1 MTSNPTLKH
10 KDVVAAIA
18 RHWARTNDEEKQL
31 WHERAGALQNR
42 EISVVVANAIAALE
56 RDMKALGTKKAKRA
70 VDETDIMV

>member
-1 MTSNPTLKH
+1 MFLMH
-10 KDVVAAIA
+10 IQQ
-18 RHWARTNDEEKQL
+18 QL